1 MFIIDKGGTG
11 DGFLKQSN
19 CDRYFKVWMTLV
31 WAEGAAVS
39 GPPPSS
45 QLNGLKGRSRPPNWT
60 DVFTYV
66 TTEFP
71 ARPPPPRCPS
81 TVSIWAC
88 SPHPGHTCRAR
99 CACPQWHRLQPPLR
113 RHPGFWCQQASG
125 RQSGLSTPAVGLG
138 SALRPAAQ
146 EPRMPLLT
154 ALGHRAAFPTA
165 EPIDFW

>member
-1 MFIIDKGGTG
+1 MGRRRGGVGTATEQPAERPKGTVTSAE
-11 DGFLKQSN
+11 L
-19 CDRYFKVWMTLV
+19 DRCIHLRDDRVSCPTPSATL
-31 WAEGAAVS
+31 
-39 GPPPSS
+39 
-45 QLNGLKGRSRPPNWT
+45 
-60 DVFTYV
+60 
-66 TTEFP
+66 
-71 ARPPPPRCPS
+71 PRCPS